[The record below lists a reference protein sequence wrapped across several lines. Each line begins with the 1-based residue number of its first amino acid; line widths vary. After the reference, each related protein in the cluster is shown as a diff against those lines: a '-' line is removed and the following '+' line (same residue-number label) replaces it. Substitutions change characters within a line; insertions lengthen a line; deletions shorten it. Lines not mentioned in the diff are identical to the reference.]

1 MEKLIRDNIQG
12 VDYTKTRTARK
23 EEIDTFLRMKLQ
35 EEIKE
40 LEESNFK
47 DLNEYADILEV
58 LYELGRRAKFR
69 PKDMEIARIVKLKER
84 GGFTNKILTV

>member
-58 LYELGRRAKFR
+58 LYELARRAKFR
-69 PKDMEIARIVKLKER
+69 PKDIEIARIIKLKER